1 METETERERKTWG
14 EGVGKEG
21 ESREGVRDR
30 EVGEGSR
37 GWERDFNM
45 GRELYLKFYRS
56 FNSVK
61 LRSTLNDL
69 AVWPVSIRSY
79 PY

>member
-1 METETERERKTWG
+1 MHLIPGFKRGHNEYW
-14 EGVGKEG
+14 
-21 ESREGVRDR
+21 EGVRDR

-45 GRELYLKFYRS
+45 GKELYLKFYRS